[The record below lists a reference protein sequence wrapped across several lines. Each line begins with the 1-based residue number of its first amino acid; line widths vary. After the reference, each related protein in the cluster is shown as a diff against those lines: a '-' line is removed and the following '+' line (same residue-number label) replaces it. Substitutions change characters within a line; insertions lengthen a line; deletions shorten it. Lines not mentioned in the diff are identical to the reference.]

1 MADVTNPIA
10 DVPMQPVTAT
20 APLRV
25 PLFRNLWMAAV
36 VSYTGSWMQQVG
48 AAWLMTMLTTSPFM
62 VALVQAAM
70 ALPVFLV
77 VLPAGALAD
86 MVDRR
91 RLLLFSQVW
100 MMIAA
105 AALGVCELMGV
116 CTPWTLLGFTFL
128 LGLGAVLNDPAWQA
142 ITPEVVPPHLLQ
154 PAVALNSAGFNI
166 ARAVGPALA
175 GFVIA
180 GFGSGWAFVINAASF
195 LGVIVI
201 LYLWKNPPHPSPQ
214 PMKKMMD
221 SVGEGLRFMRATAPA
236 RSVLVRTG
244 LFSLFAAAFWALLP
258 LIARPHGSVG
268 LGLMVG
274 CFGLGALAGAGV
286 LPRLRKKISTDGVV
300 AASSALFA
308 AVVFSYARIGSFP
321 LLCAVL
327 FAGGTAWI
335 GMLTSLNVSAQLMA
349 PRHLRARALS
359 MYLLVLQGGLAGGS
373 AVWGEVAER
382 WSPQVALSVAA
393 LGLVAGLL
401 TLGRHS
407 LDAPQ
412 NLG

>member
-10 DVPMQPVTAT
+10 SVEILPVTAT

-25 PLFRNLWMAAV
+25 PLFRNLWLAAV
-36 VSYTGSWMQQVG
+36 VSFTGSWMQQVG
-48 AAWLMTMLTTSPFM
+48 AAWLMTMLTKSPFII
-62 VALVQAAM
+62 ALVPAAM

-91 RLLLFSQVW
+91 KLLLFSQIW
-100 MMIAA
+100 MAIAA
-105 AALGVCELMGV
+105 AALGWCELKDL

-180 GFGSGWAFVINAASF
+180 GFGSGWAFLINAASF
-195 LGVIVI
+195 LGVIIV
-201 LYLWKNPPHPSPQ
+201 LYLWKSPPHPAPE
-214 PMKKMMD
+214 PMSKMMD
-221 SVGEGLRFMRATAPA
+221 SVREGLRYMRETPSV

-244 LFSLFAAAFWALLP
+244 LFSLFAAAFWAMLP
-258 LIARPHGSVG
+258 LVARPHGSVG

-300 AASSALFA
+300 AASSLLFA
-308 AVVFSYARIGSFP
+308 AVVFGYGRIGPFA
-321 LLCAVL
+321 LLCAVM
-327 FAGGTAWI
+327 FAGGVAWI

-349 PRHLRARALS
+349 PRQLRARALS

-373 AVWGEVAER
+373 AVWGAVAEY
-382 WSPQVALSVAA
+382 WTPQIALTVASI
-393 LGLVAGLL
+393 GLAAGLL

-407 LDAPQ
+407 LEAST
-412 NLG
+412 NGG